1 MQIAILG
8 VPVLAALLFST
19 LAPVPAE
26 TRPALSSRDESEVP
40 IPQMGDVSH
49 SFLAEH
55 AAQSY
60 SLDEDQTGWITQGA
74 WDEDHCSLVI
84 YPLGG
89 PLCFPGIPNG
99 HHSWDPDSDLYWTQ
113 PEWWGDFGSGLSH
126 ASALF
131 ERAVDAYHDEKMEAA
146 YLWLG
151 RAMHLLGDMAT
162 PAHVLLDSHLPGD
175 GDSYEDWLSEANHE
189 NTISWITS
197 NPPGEEWKF
206 DFHDLPTW
214 EELSYEV
221 QNELNAASQRY
232 GGRDTGRELWE
243 LGPVGEDAVIFRLMY
258 LIAEEADNWDSN
270 DVQGEQFHGDATDP
284 EYLAQIRETLFP
296 ILTRQS
302 TALID
307 YFQQTVLTEPAP
319 RLLSPLDGEM
329 VPDNPPLLKWDPVGI
344 KPSYEIEIDVD
355 QDFIE
360 PVITGE
366 TIATTFTPDAKL
378 VSGEYFWRVRAYKVD
393 WTSDWSEVWSFK
405 VGWRVSMPIICSQ
418 CQNISPVRGEIED
431 LR

>member
-1 MQIAILG
+1 
-8 VPVLAALLFST
+8 
-19 LAPVPAE
+19 
-26 TRPALSSRDESEVP
+26 
-40 IPQMGDVSH
+40 
-49 SFLAEH
+49 
-55 AAQSY
+55 
-60 SLDEDQTGWITQGA
+60 
-74 WDEDHCSLVI
+74 
-84 YPLGG
+84 
-89 PLCFPGIPNG
+89 
-99 HHSWDPDSDLYWTQ
+99 
-113 PEWWGDFGSGLSH
+113 
-126 ASALF
+126 
-131 ERAVDAYHDEKMEAA
+131 
-146 YLWLG
+146 
-151 RAMHLLGDMAT
+151 
-162 PAHVLLDSHLPGD
+162 
-175 GDSYEDWLSEANHE
+175 
-189 NTISWITS
+189 
-197 NPPGEEWKF
+197 
-206 DFHDLPTW
+206 
-214 EELSYEV
+214 
-221 QNELNAASQRY
+221 
-232 GGRDTGRELWE
+232 
-243 LGPVGEDAVIFRLMY
+243 MY

-270 DVQGEQFHGDATDP
+270 DVQGEQFHGDTTDP
-284 EYLAQIRETLFP
+284 EYLAQIRDTLFP
-296 ILTRQS
+296 ILAWQS

-378 VSGEYFWRVRAYKVD
+378 VSGEYVWRVRAYKVD